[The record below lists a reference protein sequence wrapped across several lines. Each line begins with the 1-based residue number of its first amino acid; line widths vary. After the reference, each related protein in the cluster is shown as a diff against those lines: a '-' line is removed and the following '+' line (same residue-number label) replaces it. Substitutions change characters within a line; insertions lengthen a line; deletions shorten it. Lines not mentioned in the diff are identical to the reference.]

1 MEREEGEERERE
13 LRQKI
18 RCKWFLGFLDVT
30 AVSSAYLDKILS
42 LMDKV

>member
-18 RCKWFLGFLDVT
+18 SFKWFLGFPDVT
-30 AVSSAYLDKILS
+30 AVTSAYLDKILS

>member
-13 LRQKI
+13 LKEKDRI
-18 RCKWFLGFLDVT
+18 KWFLGFPGTT
-30 AVSSAYLDKILS
+30 AVPSAYLDKILS